1 MQDEKNGPT
10 TRTTTIQNKPR
21 NICSPSE
28 RRRIQIR
35 PINNNI
41 PSLLIQQR
49 QPFLLPLSILLAYP
63 PLLFL
68 LSFFL
73 LGFLGCFED
82 GAAFAADVV

>member
-1 MQDEKNGPT
+1 MAQQQQQQQFNTNRGYLFP
-10 TRTTTIQNKPR
+10 
-21 NICSPSE
+21 SPSE